1 MEHAK
6 GGKPPK
12 FGGAGLNIHDV
23 VRQEMFQILKDGDYR
38 ISVGDQKVDFADSA
52 ARELFGESVR
62 YFEDAKLSK
71 EPLLQVGN
79 TTYIFPWLGDKV
91 VNTIV
96 ALLIQH
102 GFEAGAYAGVIEV
115 EKASL
120 ESVHATLLK
129 LASTELP
136 TETEL
141 ALQVL
146 EKRIEKF
153 DEFLPESILS
163 IGYGARAF
171 EISNSQNWLK
181 KKVT

>member
-1 MEHAK
+1 
-6 GGKPPK
+6 
-12 FGGAGLNIHDV
+12 
-23 VRQEMFQILKDGDYR
+23 
-38 ISVGDQKVDFADSA
+38 
-52 ARELFGESVR
+52 
-62 YFEDAKLSK
+62 
-71 EPLLQVGN
+71 
-79 TTYIFPWLGDKV
+79 
-91 VNTIV
+91 
-96 ALLIQH
+96 
-102 GFEAGAYAGVIEV
+102 
-115 EKASL
+115 
-120 ESVHATLLK
+120 LLK